1 MRYIERAEEFQK
13 IRFYDTCNSRL
24 QFCSCKSRSF
34 IYNYCEWY
42 RRSRKV
48 DILLDLSILKSS
60 FLRDFGFFGKKSVLL
75 AKADAARAAPA
86 AVARIVPHE
95 SVAPLARLF
104 VDQTDLI
111 RS

>member
-1 MRYIERAEEFQK
+1 MKEQRNFRKYVFT
-13 IRFYDTCNSRL
+13 IRVTVAFNFAL
-24 QFCSCKSRSF
+24 AKVILFF
-34 IYNYCEWY
+34 HNYCERY

-75 AKADAARAAPA
+75 AKADAARVAPA
-86 AVARIVPHE
+86 AVVRIVPDE
-95 SVAPLARLF
+95 SVASLARLF